1 MKFVEDGLESVLV
14 SGLVENVDEEAD
26 GLEASEMEAVLSFVA
41 GGNDEA
47 LVSSGTLSSPMT
59 KRGSPL

>member
-14 SGLVENVDEEAD
+14 SGLVENVDEETE
-26 GLEASEMEAVLSFVA
+26 GIEASEMEEVLSCVVR
-41 GGNDEA
+41 GSDEA